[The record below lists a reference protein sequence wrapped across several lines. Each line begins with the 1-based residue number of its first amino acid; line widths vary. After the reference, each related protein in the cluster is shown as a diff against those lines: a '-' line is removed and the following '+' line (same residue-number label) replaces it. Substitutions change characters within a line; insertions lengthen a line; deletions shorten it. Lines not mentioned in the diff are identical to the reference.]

1 MVPPNGESAPE
12 LPAYSDDGVDLT
24 LIRWMLSMTPEE
36 RLQAVQECANS
47 ILRIR
52 EMNAHD

>member
-1 MVPPNGESAPE
+1 MLSNGQPPPE
-12 LPAYSDDGVDLT
+12 LPAYSEDGIDLT